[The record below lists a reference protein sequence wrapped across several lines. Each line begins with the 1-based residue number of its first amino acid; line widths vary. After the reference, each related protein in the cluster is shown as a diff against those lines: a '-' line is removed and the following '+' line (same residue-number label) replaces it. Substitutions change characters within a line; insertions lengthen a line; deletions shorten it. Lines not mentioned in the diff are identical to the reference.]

1 MKMGKAYKSFRSR
14 KAFNQYWYS
23 NESEDSE
30 DTKITKDF
38 LRKLTI
44 EDKSYDKNL
53 VIDGKLWLR
62 ELFMMTQANQKE
74 IWLIAYSLWMFLTSA
89 SYLAGAYILEEYTQF
104 KDERFSE
111 RTGRYMPYHIL
122 CMLGTWN
129 VNFFNGLFLF
139 YAHKDS
145 SRRIHLMRFIS
156 CSLKIKS
163 TGKNSHQIKLPTLN
177 FLDTESLETWL
188 EARKIVSQ
196 LGKRF

>member
-1 MKMGKAYKSFRSR
+1 
-14 KAFNQYWYS
+14 
-23 NESEDSE
+23 
-30 DTKITKDF
+30 
-38 LRKLTI
+38 
-44 EDKSYDKNL
+44 
-53 VIDGKLWLR
+53 
-62 ELFMMTQANQKE
+62 
-74 IWLIAYSLWMFLTSA
+74 
-89 SYLAGAYILEEYTQF
+89 
-104 KDERFSE
+104 
-111 RTGRYMPYHIL
+111 MPYHIL

-196 LGKRF
+196 LGKRFQIRLQYYTSFFIMLCITSQVFLFGILGNLIEGSVFSYAAWISFLVHII